1 MDPVRTSVMNNRFTA
16 IVEEASTIL
25 YRTAH
30 TTFVKMVQDYQ
41 CALATADGDIFAFP
55 SQSGVN
61 VLIGL
66 PLQAILEQIGKENL
80 EPGDCIITNDPFG
93 TDGLVTHIMDVNLF
107 LPIFRDGELL
117 ALAWAFVHASDV
129 GGAVPGSISPS
140 FTEVFQEGIRIRPV
154 KLYKRG
160 ELNTDVINLFL
171 DNCRIPDE
179 VWGDFKAMLSAMKNM
194 ERRLNQ
200 LCDRYGLA
208 DIKTGMGEVMEYAD
222 AKARSVIATIPDG
235 TYSFSDYLEGIE
247 EGQFTY
253 IKTTMR
259 IDGDQAELDF
269 TGTDPQIP
277 AAYNFIIGERTH
289 PYVVLALTFYIL
301 SIEPDSPK
309 NAGLLR
315 PIHTKAPRGTVINA
329 DFPAAMGSRA
339 VSSTR
344 LFDTIIGCLNQ
355 AIPGGLIAAGAGMAG
370 IVVVNARDPLTGND
384 RVSVINP
391 ICGGGGAR
399 SFIDGLEGVDARFCS
414 LKSVPTEAIEV
425 ETVMLMREYRLLPD
439 TQAAGRWRGG
449 SVLVMELENTGLSAT
464 MTVRGLNRFH
474 FRPWGV
480 NGGAAGR
487 IGAVILNP
495 GTPDERSIG
504 KIKILELK
512 RGDVVRMITPAGAG
526 FGDPLERDP
535 ELVMKDVVTG
545 LLSRDKAEQDYGV
558 VFGKNGIDRG
568 ATEEN
573 RTKALASRAPLPDFA
588 FGPEREAY
596 DHIWPDDVR
605 TLLSTEVLRREPGVR
620 QPLMAAVHNRLL
632 EKGETV
638 DRATLNAVLAEEFER
653 LTGKSA
659 PSTEP

>member
-1 MDPVRTSVMNNRFTA
+1 MDPVRTSVMNNRFVA

-30 TTFVKMVQDYQ
+30 TTFVKLVQDYQ

-55 SQSGVN
+55 TQSGVN

-66 PLQAILEQIGKENL
+66 PLHAIVEQIGKENL

-140 FTEVFQEGIRIRPV
+140 FTEVFQEGIRLRPV
-154 KLYKRG
+154 KLYRRG
-160 ELNTDVINLFL
+160 ELNTDVLNIFL

-200 LCDRYGLA
+200 LCDRYGVA
-208 DIKTGMGEVMEYAD
+208 DIKTGMQEVMEYAD
-222 AKARSVIATIPDG
+222 VKARSVIATIPDG
-235 TYSFSDYLEGIE
+235 TYSFADYLEGIE
-247 EGQFTY
+247 DGQFTY

-259 IDGDQAELDF
+259 IKGDEAELDF

-277 AAYNFIIGERTH
+277 AAYNFIIGDRTH
-289 PYVVLALTFYIL
+289 PYVTLALTFYIL
-301 SIEPDSPK
+301 SVEPDAPK
-309 NAGLLR
+309 NAGLQW
-315 PIHTKAPRGTVINA
+315 PITTKAPRGTVINA

-370 IVVVNARDPLTGND
+370 IVVVNARDPLTGKN

-391 ICGGGGAR
+391 ICGGGGGR
-399 SFIDGLEGVDARFCS
+399 CSIDGVEGVDGRFGS

-425 ETVMLMREYRLLPD
+425 ETVMLMREYRLLTD

-449 SVLVMELENTGLSAT
+449 SALVMELENTGLSAT
-464 MTVRGLNRFH
+464 MTARGLNRFH

-480 NGGAAGR
+480 NGGEAGR
-487 IGAVILNP
+487 IGKVILNP
-495 GTPDERSIG
+495 GKPDERSIG
-504 KIKILELK
+504 KIMILELK

-535 ELVMKDVVTG
+535 ELVAKDVRAG
-545 LLSRDKAEQDYGV
+545 LLSPDKAKRDYGV
-558 VFGKNGIDRG
+558 VLGKLGIDRR
-568 ATEEN
+568 ATDEE
-573 RTKALASRAPLPDFA
+573 RAERLASRGPLLDFA
-588 FGPEREAY
+588 LGPERGDY
-596 DHIWPDDVR
+596 DRIWPDDVR
-605 TLLSTEVLRREPGVR
+605 TLLATEVLRREASVR
-620 QPLMAAVHNRLL
+620 QPLLTAVQTRLSAN
-632 EKGETV
+632 GVTV
-638 DRATLNAVLAEEFER
+638 DRATLEAVLAEEFER

-659 PSTEP
+659 PPADT

>member
-30 TTFVKMVQDYQ
+30 TTFVKLVQDYQ

-55 SQSGVN
+55 TQSGVN
-61 VLIGL
+61 VFIGL
-66 PLQAILEQIGKENL
+66 PLHAILEQIGKENL

-107 LPIFRDGELL
+107 LPIFRDGKLL

-154 KLYKRG
+154 KLYRRG
-160 ELNTDVINLFL
+160 ELNTDVLNLFL

-200 LCDRYGLA
+200 LCDRYGVA
-208 DIKTGMGEVMEYAD
+208 DIQTGMQEVMDYAD
-222 AKARSVIATIPDG
+222 EKARSVIATIPDG
-235 TYSFSDYLEGIE
+235 TYSFADYLEGIE
-247 EGQFTY
+247 DGQYTY

-259 IDGDQAELDF
+259 IAGDQAELDF
-269 TGTDPQIP
+269 TGTDPQIA

-289 PYVVLALTFYIL
+289 PYVTLALTFYIL
-301 SIEPDSPK
+301 SVEPDAPK
-309 NAGLLR
+309 NAGLQR
-315 PIHTKAPRGTVINA
+315 PIRTMAPRGTVINA

-344 LFDTIIGCLNQ
+344 VFDTIIGCLNQ

-370 IVVVNARDPLTGND
+370 IVVVNARDPLTGKN

-391 ICGGGGAR
+391 ICGGGGGR
-399 SFIDGLEGVDARFCS
+399 SSIDGIEGVDGRFGS

-425 ETVMLMREYRLLPD
+425 ETVMLMREYRLLSD

-449 SVLVMELENTGLSAT
+449 SALVMELENTGLSAT

-480 NGGAAGR
+480 NGGDAGQV
-487 IGAVILNP
+487 GKVIFNP
-495 GTPDERSIG
+495 GKPDERSIG
-504 KIKILELK
+504 KIMILELK
-512 RGDVVRMITPAGAG
+512 RGDVVRMVTPAGAG
-526 FGDPLERDP
+526 FGDPLEREP
-535 ELVMKDVVTG
+535 ERISNDVRAG
-545 LLSRDKAEQDYGV
+545 LISHDKAERDYAV
-558 VFGKNGIDRG
+558 VFDKNGIDPR
-568 ATEEN
+568 ATDEKRAE
-573 RTKALASRAPLPDFA
+573 RRASRAPLPEFT
-588 FGPEREAY
+588 FGPERGDY
-596 DHIWPDDVR
+596 DRMWPDDVR
-605 TLLSTEVLRREPGVR
+605 TLLATEALRQEPGIR
-620 QPLMAAVHNRLL
+620 QPLLTAVESRLSANG
-632 EKGETV
+632 KAV
-638 DRATLNAVLAEEFER
+638 DRATLIAALAEEFER
-653 LTGKSA
+653 LTGKSLH
-659 PSTEP
+659 STDT

>member
-66 PLQAILEQIGKENL
+66 PLQSIIEYFGKENL
-80 EPGDCIITNDPFG
+80 EPGDVIITNDPFG

-107 LPIFRDGELL
+107 LPIFRDGKML

-154 KLYKRG
+154 KLYRSG
-160 ELNTDVINLFL
+160 ELNTDVLNMFL

-200 LCDRYGLA
+200 LCDRYGVA
-208 DIKTGMGEVMEYAD
+208 DIQTGMQEVMQYSDE
-222 AKARSVIATIPDG
+222 KARSVIATIPDG
-235 TYSFSDYLEGIE
+235 TYSFSDYLEGIDD
-247 EGQFTY
+247 GQHTY

-259 IDGDQAELDF
+259 IKGDQAELDF

-277 AAYNFIIGERTH
+277 AAYNFIIGDRTH
-289 PYVVLALTFYIL
+289 PYITLALTFYIL
-301 SIEPDSPK
+301 SIEPDTPK
-309 NAGLLR
+309 NAGLQR
-315 PIHTKAPRGTVINA
+315 PVRSMAPRGTVINA
-329 DFPAAMGSRA
+329 DFPAAMGTRA

-344 LFDTIIGCLNQ
+344 VFETIIGCLNQ

-370 IVVVNARDPLTGND
+370 IVVVNARDPLTGKD

-399 SFIDGLEGVDARFCS
+399 SFIDGVEGVDARFCS

-480 NGGAAGR
+480 KGGEAGQV
-487 IGAVILNP
+487 GKVIFNP
-495 GTPDERSIG
+495 GKPDERSIG
-504 KIKILELK
+504 KIKILKMK
-512 RGDVVRMITPAGAG
+512 RGDVVRLITPAGAG

-535 ELVMKDVVTG
+535 ELVMKDVRAG
-545 LLSRDKAEQDYGV
+545 LLSHDKAERDYGV
-558 VFGKNGIDRG
+558 VFTKNGIDPG
-568 ATEEN
+568 ATDEKRAE
-573 RTKALASRAPLPDFA
+573 RRATRAPLPDFSY
-588 FGPEREAY
+588 GPEREAS
-596 DHIWPDDVR
+596 DRIWSDDVR
-605 TLLSTEVLRREPGVR
+605 TLLSTEVLRHEPSIR
-620 QPLMAAVHNRLL
+620 QPLMAAIQNRFSAKD
-632 EKGETV
+632 EAV
-638 DRATLNAVLAEEFER
+638 DRATLKAALAEEFES
-653 LTGKSA
+653 LTGESA
-659 PSTEP
+659 PSWDT